1 MTMTTAGPIDG
12 RHLQSPRSA
21 RWALAI
27 TSLALFY
34 VAGGDG
40 AASEASPV
48 FADLTGQRL
57 AGRAGADEVEVT
69 SEVAPRQPHVFQL
82 KKEEA

>member
-27 TSLALFY
+27 
-34 VAGGDG
+34 
-40 AASEASPV
+40 
-48 FADLTGQRL
+48 RL
-57 AGRAGADEVEVT
+57 RGE
-69 SEVAPRQPHVFQL
+69 
-82 KKEEA
+82 KEEA